1 LRGALILPIYD
12 LLKSSRKSVSNPESK
27 DYASQFW
34 RIVGPSAISSILISA
49 LLYPLDTVK
58 RC

>member
-1 LRGALILPIYD
+1 LRGALTLPIYD
-12 LLKSSRKSVSNPESK
+12 LLKNSRKSASNPESK
-27 DYASQFW
+27 DYSSQFW